1 MPLVL
6 AQSAVSEQMKS
17 GAARYVDVEERAE
30 ESTEARLLA
39 EILDAVRA
47 GTNQLLDQRATGP
60 APDATLAAAINAQ
73 TAAIKAL
80 SDKVTAPRARTYVVK
95 VADPSGATR
104 TYSISED

>member
-1 MPLVL
+1 MPLVI

-47 GTNQLLDQRATGP
+47 GTTQILARRDTGP
-60 APDATLAAAINAQ
+60 APDAALAAAINAQ
-73 TAAIKAL
+73 TAAIKTL
-80 SDKVTAPRARTYVVK
+80 VDKISAPRARSYTVK
-95 VADPSGATR
+95 VADPSGANR
-104 TYSISED
+104 TYSITEG